1 MRSLL
6 KSKRKKE
13 IELERERER
22 ERDTGVSKNATRAR
36 GVLVA

>member
-1 MRSLL
+1 MAGLG

-22 ERDTGVSKNATRAR
+22 YPAAKRHALRLHL
-36 GVLVA
+36 LVM